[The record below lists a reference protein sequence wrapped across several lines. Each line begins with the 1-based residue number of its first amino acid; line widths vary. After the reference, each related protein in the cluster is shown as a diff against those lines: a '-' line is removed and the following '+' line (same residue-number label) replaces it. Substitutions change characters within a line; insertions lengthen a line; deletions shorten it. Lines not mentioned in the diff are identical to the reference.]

1 MFQKLYD
8 WIDERVDVTPIW
20 RDIADHEVPEHV
32 NPAYHF
38 SAFVYCF
45 GGLTFFVV
53 VIQVLSGMF
62 LTMYY
67 VPDIENA
74 WKSVYYLQTQ
84 VAHGQIVRG
93 MHHWG
98 ASVVIVMLLL
108 HTLRVFFQGA
118 YKKPRELNW
127 MVGVLLF
134 FVMLG
139 LGFTGYL
146 LPWDNKAY
154 FATQVGLQIAEQVP
168 FIGEHLLTLLAGDP
182 NIVGAQTLT
191 RFFAI
196 HVFFLPAA
204 LFALLAVHFILIRRQ
219 GIAGPL

>member
-1 MFQKLYD
+1 MLKKIYD
-8 WIDERVDVTPIW
+8 WIDERVDITPIW

-32 NPAYHF
+32 NPAHHF

-45 GGLTFFVV
+45 GGLTFFVL
-53 VIQVLSGMF
+53 VIQILSGMF
-62 LTMYY
+62 LTMFY

-74 WKSVYYLQTQ
+74 WSSVYYLQSE

-98 ASVVIVMLLL
+98 ASVLIVMLLL
-108 HTLRVFFQGA
+108 HTMRVFFQGA

-127 MVGVLLF
+127 MVGVSLF
-134 FVMLG
+134 FVILG

-146 LPWDNKAY
+146 LPWDNNAF
-154 FATQVGLQIAEQVP
+154 FATQVGLEIAEQVP
-168 FIGEHLLTLLAGDP
+168 FIGTHLKTLLAGDP
-182 NIVGAQTLT
+182 DIVGAQTLT

-196 HVFFLPAA
+196 HVFFLPAV
-204 LFALLAVHFILIRRQ
+204 LFVLLAVHFILIRRQ

>member
-1 MFQKLYD
+1 M
-8 WIDERVDVTPIW
+8 TPIW

-32 NPAYHF
+32 NPAHHF

-53 VIQVLSGMF
+53 VIQILSGMF

-74 WKSVYYLQTQ
+74 WESVRYLQTE

-98 ASVVIVMLLL
+98 ASVVIVMIFL

-127 MVGVLLF
+127 IVGVLLF
-134 FVMLG
+134 FVILG

-146 LPWDNKAY
+146 LPWDNKAF
-154 FATQVGLQIAEQVP
+154 FATQVGLEIAESVP
-168 FIGEHLLTLLAGDP
+168 FIGTEIKTLLAGDP
-182 NIVGAQTLT
+182 TIVGAQTLT

-196 HVFFLPAA
+196 HVFFLPAV
-204 LFALLAVHFILIRRQ
+204 LFGLLAAHFIMIRRQ
-219 GIAGPL
+219 GISGPL

>member
-1 MFQKLYD
+1 MIQKIYD
-8 WIDERVDVTPIW
+8 WIDERVDVNPIW

-74 WKSVYYLQTQ
+74 WRSVYYLQSQ

-108 HTLRVFFQGA
+108 HTMRVFFQGA

-127 MVGVLLF
+127 MVGVLIF

-154 FATQVGLQIAEQVP
+154 FATQVGLEIAEQVP
-168 FIGEHLLTLLAGDP
+168 FIGVQLKTLLAGDP
-182 NIVGAQTLT
+182 TIVGAQTLT

-204 LFALLAVHFILIRRQ
+204 LFALLGVHFILIRRQ

>member
-1 MFQKLYD
+1 MLQKLYD
-8 WIDERVDVTPIW
+8 WIDDRIDVTPIW

-45 GGLTFFVV
+45 GGLTFFIV

-74 WKSVYYLQTQ
+74 WESVYYLQSQ

-108 HTLRVFFQGA
+108 HTMRVFFQGA

-127 MVGVLLF
+127 MVGVLIF
-134 FVMLG
+134 FIMLG

-154 FATQVGLQIAEQVP
+154 FATQVGLEIAEQVP
-168 FIGEHLLTLLAGDP
+168 FIGVELKTLLAGDP
-182 NIVGAQTLT
+182 TIVGAQTLT

-204 LFALLAVHFILIRRQ
+204 LFGLLAVHFILIRKQ

>member
-1 MFQKLYD
+1 MLNKLYD
-8 WIDERVDVTPIW
+8 WIDERLDITPLW
-20 RDIADHEVPEHV
+20 RDVADHEVPEHV
-32 NPAYHF
+32 NPAHHF

-67 VPDIENA
+67 VPDVERA
-74 WKSVYYLQTQ
+74 WESVYYLQNQ
-84 VAHGQIVRG
+84 VPYGSIVRG

-98 ASVVIVMLLL
+98 ASVVIVMMFL

-127 MVGVLLF
+127 IVGVLIF

-139 LGFTGYL
+139 LGLTGYL
-146 LPWDNKAY
+146 LPWDMKAV
-154 FATQVGLQIAEQVP
+154 FATKVTLEIVESTP
-168 FIGEHLLTLLAGDP
+168 LIGDMLRTLIAGDST
-182 NIVGAQTLT
+182 IIGARTLT
-191 RFFAI
+191 RFFAV

-204 LFALLAVHFILIRRQ
+204 LLGLLGLHFLMIRKQ
-219 GIAGPL
+219 GISGPL

>member
-1 MFQKLYD
+1 MLQKLYD
-8 WIDERVDVTPIW
+8 WIDDRVDVTPIW

-45 GGLTFFVV
+45 GGLTFFIV

-74 WKSVYYLQTQ
+74 WESVYYLQSQ

-108 HTLRVFFQGA
+108 HTMRVFFQGA

-127 MVGVLLF
+127 MVGVLIF
-134 FVMLG
+134 FIMLG

-154 FATQVGLQIAEQVP
+154 FATQVGLEIAEQVP
-168 FIGEHLLTLLAGDP
+168 FIGVQLKTLLAGDP
-182 NIVGAQTLT
+182 TIVGAQTLT

-204 LFALLAVHFILIRRQ
+204 LFGLLAVHFILIRKQ

>member
-1 MFQKLYD
+1 MLNKMYD
-8 WIDERVDVTPIW
+8 WIDERLDITPLW

-32 NPAYHF
+32 NPAHHF

-45 GGLTFFVV
+45 GGLTFFIV
-53 VIQVLSGMF
+53 VIQILSGMF

-74 WKSVYYLQTQ
+74 WNSVYFLQNE

-98 ASVVIVMLLL
+98 ASVVIVMMFL
-108 HTLRVFFQGA
+108 HTMRVFFQGA

-127 MVGVLLF
+127 IVGVLIF
-134 FVMLG
+134 FIMLALG
-139 LGFTGYL
+139 LTGYL
-146 LPWDNKAY
+146 LPWDMKAL
-154 FATQVGLQIAEQVP
+154 FATKVTLTIIDSVP
-168 FIGEHLLTLLAGDP
+168 FIGPYLMTLLAGDP
-182 NIVGAQTLT
+182 TIIGAQTLT

-204 LFALLAVHFILIRRQ
+204 LIGLIAAHFLMIRKQ
-219 GIAGPL
+219 GISGPL

>member
-1 MFQKLYD
+1 MLQKIYD
-8 WIDERVDVTPIW
+8 WIDERVDITPIW

-32 NPAYHF
+32 NPAHHF

-45 GGLTFFVV
+45 GGLTFFVT
-53 VIQVLSGMF
+53 VIQILSGMF

-74 WKSVYYLQTQ
+74 WNSVFYLQQ
-84 VAHGQIVRG
+84 EVAHGQIVRG

-98 ASVVIVMLLL
+98 ASVVIVMLFL

-127 MVGVLLF
+127 IVGVLLF
-134 FVMLG
+134 FVMLALG
-139 LGFTGYL
+139 LTGYL
-146 LPWDNKAY
+146 LPWDNKAL
-154 FATQVGLQIAEQVP
+154 FATEVTLQIAESVP
-168 FIGEHLLTLLAGDP
+168 FIGEDLKILLAGDP
-182 NIVGAQTLT
+182 DIVGAQTLT

-204 LFALLAVHFILIRRQ
+204 LFVLMAIHFIMIRRQ
-219 GIAGPL
+219 GISGPL

>member
-1 MFQKLYD
+1 MLKKIYD
-8 WIDERVDVTPIW
+8 WIDERVDITPIW

-45 GGLTFFVV
+45 GGLTFFVL
-53 VIQVLSGMF
+53 VIQILSGMF

-74 WKSVYYLQTQ
+74 WASVKYLQSE

-98 ASVVIVMLLL
+98 ASVLIVMLLL
-108 HTLRVFFQGA
+108 HTMRVFFQGA

-127 MVGVLLF
+127 MVGVSLF
-134 FVMLG
+134 FVILG

-146 LPWDNKAY
+146 LPWDNNAF
-154 FATQVGLQIAEQVP
+154 FATQVGLEIAEQVP
-168 FIGEHLLTLLAGDP
+168 FIGVHLKTLLAGDP

-204 LFALLAVHFILIRRQ
+204 LFALLGVHFILIRRQ